1 VTSRQG
7 AESAGARTKLGASI
21 WFGVSLLALGCI
33 IAYVDRVN
41 LSFAVIDPAFKN
53 FFQISNAQRGLV
65 NSAFFWSYAALQIP
79 AGWVVDRF
87 GAKYPLAIC
96 FAVWSSLTAFTAFT
110 TGFETLFAVRLLLGV
125 GEALMHP
132 ASMRWIR
139 YHIGEQRRGIAIGI
153 YMSGSKFGPAI
164 GATLSAL
171 LIQSYGW
178 RAMFLILGVAGLLW
192 LVPWLLFAKNDGG
205 TVAPAPASSVP
216 DAPMSSLLS
225 SPILPGVIIGT
236 FSYMYFVY
244 FCMTWM
250 PAYLQE
256 ARGLSLSASGFY
268 TTFSFAGMAVMSIV
282 GGLAADWIIERGND
296 AIFVR
301 KAFTI
306 AGFLLASTEVF
317 SPLLQSLNLALIV
330 SICSLS
336 GLGLATANYWALT
349 QTLIPGNKTGRIV
362 GVQNC
367 AASVA
372 GIVAP
377 IITGWLV
384 QRTGGYVAAMET
396 VLFFL
401 ACGILSYVFLVR
413 APSTAREA

>member
-1 VTSRQG
+1 MTITRSV
-7 AESAGARTKLGASI
+7 ESAGARTRLGASI
-21 WFGVSLLALGCI
+21 WIGVWLLALGCV

-41 LSFAVIDPAFKN
+41 LSFAVIDKDFKQ
-53 FFQISNAQRGLV
+53 FFQISNTERGLV

-178 RAMFLILGVAGLLW
+178 RAMFLILGVAGLVW
-192 LVPWLLFAKNDGG
+192 LLPWLFLAKNDGG
-205 TVAPAPASSVP
+205 AVSPVVASTTAP
-216 DAPMSSLLS
+216 DAPMRKLLA
-225 SPILPGVIIGT
+225 SPILLGVIIGT

-282 GGLAADWIIERGND
+282 GGLAADWIIERGSD

-317 SPLLQSLNLALIV
+317 SPLLQSLNLALVV
-330 SICSLS
+330 SIFSLS

-362 GVQNC
+362 GIQNC

-384 QRTGGYVAAMET
+384 QRTGGYAAAMEM

-401 ACGILSYVFLVR
+401 ACGVLSYIFLVR
-413 APSTAREA
+413 APSRV

>member
-1 VTSRQG
+1 MANVYRDDQSG
-7 AESAGARTKLGASI
+7 AATKVPAAIWAGV
-21 WFGVSLLALGCI
+21 WLLALSCI

-41 LSFAVIDPAFKN
+41 LSFAIIDSDFKR
-53 FFQISNAQRGLV
+53 FFQISDTERGLV
-65 NSAFFWSYAALQIP
+65 NSAFFWTYAALQIP
-79 AGWVVDRF
+79 AGWLVDRF
-87 GAKYPLAIC
+87 GAKYPLAIS
-96 FAVWSSLTAFTAFT
+96 FTIWSSLTALTAFT
-110 TGFETLFAVRLLLGV
+110 TGFAMLFAVRLLLGV
-125 GEALMHP
+125 GEAMMHP

-139 YHIGEQRRGIAIGI
+139 YHIHEKRRGIAIGI
-153 YMSGSKFGPAI
+153 YMSGSKFGPAV

-171 LIQSYGW
+171 LMQSYGW
-178 RAMFLILGVAGLLW
+178 RAMFLLLGVAGIIWLL
-192 LVPWLLFAKNDGG
+192 PWLFFAKDDGG
-205 TVAPAPASSVP
+205 TIAPLTGSEAVP
-216 DAPMSSLLS
+216 DMPMSRLLA
-225 SPILPGVIIGT
+225 SPILFGVIVAT
-236 FSYMYFVY
+236 FAYMYFVY

-282 GGLAADWIIERGND
+282 GGLAADWIIGRGND
-296 AIFVR
+296 AVFVR

-317 SPLLQSLNLALIV
+317 SPLLPSLTLALVV
-330 SICSLS
+330 SIFSLS

-362 GVQNC
+362 GIQNC

-384 QRTGGYVAAMET
+384 QRTGGYAAAMET

-401 ACGILSYVFLVR
+401 ACGVLSYIFLVR
-413 APSTAREA
+413 KPSSA

>member
-1 VTSRQG
+1 
-7 AESAGARTKLGASI
+7 LG
-21 WFGVSLLALGCI
+21 G
-33 IAYVDRVN
+33 Y
-41 LSFAVIDPAFKN
+41 
-53 FFQISNAQRGLV
+53 
-65 NSAFFWSYAALQIP
+65 
-79 AGWVVDRF
+79 

-96 FAVWSSLTAFTAFT
+96 FAVWSALTAFTAFT
-110 TGFETLFAVRLLLGV
+110 TGFETLFAVRLLLGA

-139 YHIGEQRRGIAIGI
+139 YHIGEKRRGIAIGI
-153 YMSGSKFGPAI
+153 YMSGSKFGPAL

-178 RAMFLILGVAGLLW
+178 RAMFLILGVAGMVWLL
-192 LVPWLLFAKNDGG
+192 PWLFLARNDGG
-205 TVAPAPASSVP
+205 TVAPVAGTSSAP
-216 DAPMSSLLS
+216 DAPMRSLLA
-225 SPILPGVIIGT
+225 SPILLGVIIGT

-282 GGLAADWIIERGND
+282 GGLAADWIIGRGHD

-330 SICSLS
+330 SIFSLS

-362 GVQNC
+362 GIQNC

-372 GIVAP
+372 GILAP

-384 QRTGGYVAAMET
+384 QRTGGYAAAMEM

-401 ACGILSYVFLVR
+401 ACGVLSYAFLVR
-413 APSTAREA
+413 APSRA